1 MEMPSVW
8 GVVTHE
14 ELSARL
20 ARIFSKVE
28 SLDTGQDRAGH
39 SSFACLQRSSETRRQ
54 LLQPLHGH
62 SRTTRNDKGLGF
74 KLQQSNGF
82 DKLRTRCQRREP
94 TRSENYV
101 EILLGSPGL
110 AAHGLASTSD
120 PRRSGVVTSL
130 SPRLDSDQLSSS
142 GNDLI
147 LVCSQTPFRGR
158 SLLRLDSTLLLRQQ
172 PTEPRGLCLTSQSS
186 SRQLLA

>member
-8 GVVTHE
+8 GVVTPE

-28 SLDTGQDRAGH
+28 SLNTGQGRAGH
-39 SSFACLQRSSETRRQ
+39 SSLPCLQRSSETRRQ
-54 LLQPLHGH
+54 LLQPLHGR

-74 KLQQSNGF
+74 NLQQPNGF
-82 DKLRTRCQRREP
+82 DKLRTRCHRREP
-94 TRSENYV
+94 TQSENYV

-110 AAHGLASTSD
+110 AVHGLASLASTSD

-158 SLLRLDSTLLLRQQ
+158 PLLRLDSTLLLRQQ
-172 PTEPRGLCLTSQSS
+172 PTEPRGLCLTS
-186 SRQLLA
+186 